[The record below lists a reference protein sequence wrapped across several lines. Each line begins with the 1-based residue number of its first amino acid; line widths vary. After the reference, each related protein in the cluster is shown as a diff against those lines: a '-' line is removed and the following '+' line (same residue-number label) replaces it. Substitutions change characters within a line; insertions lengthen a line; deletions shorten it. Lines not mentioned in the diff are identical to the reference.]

1 MSTVVAFAGARGGVG
16 RSEIAVVFARS
27 AAKAGHKAA
36 VIDAHEG
43 EGSAGMLLGIDP
55 HDTHE
60 RLPAW
65 AAAVADGPI
74 GNEGLV
80 ARMVAQGV
88 DGVAL
93 VRGASGFGWT
103 LDNPV
108 SMDRIVRSLEPVYEV
123 IAIACPPVPTPAAFG
138 AVRAAGSVVV
148 VSAPATVGLYQTLQ
162 FLDLLREEKRP
173 PRGLVV
179 TCPHGERVGS
189 AEPIADLLQCPVLGI
204 APFDRGLG
212 GIGRPRDLDG
222 AFGRAVRVALDPILP
237 GIAPA
242 ARKVWWKRG

>member
-16 RSEIAVVFARS
+16 RSEIAAVFAR
-27 AAKAGHKAA
+27 ATARVGHRSV

-43 EGSAGMLLGIDP
+43 EGPLGMLLGIDP
-55 HDTHE
+55 SDTHE

-93 VRGASGFGWT
+93 VRGASGFDWT

-123 IAIACPPVPTPAAFG
+123 IAIACPPLPTPATLG
-138 AVRAAGSVVV
+138 AVRVARSLVV
-148 VSAPATVGLYQTLQ
+148 VSDPSAAGLHQTVQ
-162 FLDLLREEKRP
+162 FLGLLREEKRP
-173 PRGLVV
+173 PRGLVI
-179 TCPHGERVGS
+179 TCPHGERVNS
-189 AEPIADLLQCPVLGI
+189 ADGIADLLGCAVLGI
-204 APFDRGLG
+204 VPFDRGLG
-212 GIGRPRDLDG
+212 GISRPRDLEG
-222 AFGRAVRVALDPILP
+222 AFGRAVRTALDPMLP
-237 GIAPA
+237 GIASA
-242 ARKVWWKRG
+242 ARKAWWRRG